1 MSILIRMREIR
12 EELEELGKKEDLI
25 TSAEEKR
32 FDELVEEFNELRRKE
47 DLSDI
52 NKFMKAPISEPIKPN
67 ISGSDIEP
75 EIKFYNRNNLEEL
88 RSYIRSQDK
97 TGITEPVSAGKFIRG
112 LITGDWSNA
121 EVERRAITTTTSG
134 GGWIVP
140 EIISAIIIPMALNK
154 SQVFKAGAMS
164 VPMESKTLVVPKITA
179 MPSTEWKGESVK
191 FAEETL
197 MTFSGITLEA
207 NTLMALVK
215 LSIELAQD
223 GINVQQVIENAI
235 SDAIALAL
243 DLAVLNGAGGLEPT
257 GILNTEGILTED
269 LENAEITSYDF
280 LSRAYFKLEAE
291 NEIATGLIAPSDM
304 FADLDLLK
312 DKNDNR
318 LLPPISFEGTP
329 QKPSYQKL
337 SSNQLSTNAVLGD
350 FGKVLVGMRTE
361 LQIDVADKVGD
372 SFEKMEVWIRAFIR
386 ADVGIKRPKAFCE
399 IANYGEVA
407 S

>member
-12 EELEELGKKEDLI
+12 EELELFGSKEDL
-25 TSAEEKR
+25 TSADEKR

-67 ISGSDIEP
+67 ISGSDTEP

-140 EIISAIIIPMALNK
+140 EIISSIIIPMALSK
-154 SQVFKAGAMS
+154 AQVFRAGAMS
-164 VPMESKTLVVPKITA
+164 IPMESKTLVVPKITA

-223 GINVQQVIENAI
+223 GINVQTVIEEAI

-243 DLAVLNGAGGLEPT
+243 DLAVLSGAGGLEPR
-257 GILNTEGILTED
+257 GILNTEGILEED

-280 LSRAYFKLEAE
+280 LSKAYFKLEAE
-291 NEIATGLIAPSDM
+291 NEIATGLIAPSDL
-304 FADLDLLK
+304 FSDLDLLK

-337 SSNQLSTNAVLGD
+337 SSNQLSTSAVLGD

-372 SFEKMEVWIRAFIR
+372 AFEKMEVWIRAFIR
-386 ADVGIKRPKAFCE
+386 ADVGIKRPKAFVH
-399 IANYGEVA
+399 IKNYGEVA